1 MWVWMYSQASQGFC
15 LPASSFLFPLLLEK
29 VDFL

>member
-1 MWVWMYSQASQGFC
+1 MWVWMYSQDSQGSC

-29 VDFL
+29 MDFL